1 MLPRCLG
8 RSTRLASGETLYAH
22 SLLCDPLDPAEYK
35 PAARTRPR
43 SLRYPLPEPQR
54 RLTSQR
60 RALPGNMLQ
69 TQALV
74 LRELNAP
81 FELCDIE
88 IDDPQPN
95 EVLVRV
101 TACGLCHT
109 DLIIQ
114 AGVFPSPF
122 PCIVGHEGA
131 GQVVKVGSAV
141 TRVEP
146 GDDVLLSFANCAEC
160 GYCKMG
166 RPAGCVAF
174 MDRNFGRVR
183 NPDCG
188 AAPVGRLAAGDVGEP
203 VHGTFFGQSALARH
217 CLAVETS
224 VVKVSKGLDL
234 PLLAPLGC
242 GLQSGAGAVLN
253 MLKPDPSSSIVVFG
267 LGAVGFGAVWAALYL
282 KVKTVIVV
290 DLVPS
295 RRELA
300 LSQGATHAF
309 DGRSPSL
316 LQDIQ
321 AATKGLGADHAVEA
335 TGVERVLRT
344 AWESIRNLGRV
355 VSVGNPGP
363 GSKTPFDITD
373 QVNSSK
379 TWSGLVEGDSNPP
392 VFIPQ
397 LMKMHSEGFFPVE
410 SIVRN
415 FRAEE
420 FDQALA
426 AMKSG
431 EVIKPVIL
439 F

>member
-1 MLPRCLG
+1 
-8 RSTRLASGETLYAH
+8 
-22 SLLCDPLDPAEYK
+22 
-35 PAARTRPR
+35 
-43 SLRYPLPEPQR
+43 
-54 RLTSQR
+54 
-60 RALPGNMLQ
+60 MLQ

-74 LRELNAP
+74 LQELNAP
-81 FELCDIE
+81 FQLADIKLQ
-88 IDDPQPN
+88 DPQPN
-95 EVLVRV
+95 EVLVQV

-114 AGVFPSPF
+114 AGVFPSSF

-131 GQVVKVGSAV
+131 GTVVQVGAAV
-141 TRVEP
+141 TRVQP
-146 GDDVLLSFANCAEC
+146 GDEVLLSYANCAEC

-166 RPAGCVAF
+166 RPAGCLGF

-183 NPDCG
+183 NAECG
-188 AAPVGRLAAGDVGEP
+188 AKPVGTLAGSDTP

-224 VVKVSKGLDL
+224 VVKVAKGLDL
-234 PLLAPLGC
+234 ALLAPLGC

-253 MLKPDPSSSIVVFG
+253 MLKPAETSSIVVFG
-267 LGAVGFGAVWAALYL
+267 LGAVGFGAMWAALYL
-282 KVKTVIVV
+282 NVQTVIVV

-295 RRELA
+295 RRDLA

-309 DGRSPSL
+309 DGRSPTL

-321 AATKGLGADHAVEA
+321 NATDGLGAEYAIEA
-335 TGVERVLRT
+335 TGVDKVLRS
-344 AWESIRNLGRV
+344 AWESVRNLGRV

-363 GSKTPFDITD
+363 GAKTPFDITD

-392 VFIPQ
+392 IFIPQ
-397 LMKMHSEGFFPVE
+397 LMKMHAEGRFPIE

-415 FRAEE
+415 FKAEE
-420 FDQALA
+420 FDEALA

>member
-1 MLPRCLG
+1 
-8 RSTRLASGETLYAH
+8 
-22 SLLCDPLDPAEYK
+22 
-35 PAARTRPR
+35 
-43 SLRYPLPEPQR
+43 
-54 RLTSQR
+54 
-60 RALPGNMLQ
+60 MLQ

-74 LRELNAP
+74 LQELDAP
-81 FELCDIE
+81 FKLCDVE
-88 IDDPQPN
+88 LQDPQPN
-95 EVLVRV
+95 EVLVKV

-122 PCIVGHEGA
+122 PCSVGHEGS
-131 GQVVKVGSAV
+131 GTVLSVGSAV
-141 TRVEP
+141 TRVQP
-146 GDDVLLSFANCAEC
+146 GDEVLLSYANCAEC

-166 RPAGCVAF
+166 RPAGCVGF

-183 NPDCG
+183 NPSVG
-188 AAPVGRLAAGDVGEP
+188 AAPVGTLAGTDIP

-224 VVKVSKGLDL
+224 VVKVPKGLDL
-234 PLLAPLGC
+234 ALFAPLGC

-253 MLKPDPSSSIVVFG
+253 MLKPAESSSVVVFG

-295 RRELA
+295 RRDLA
-300 LSQGATHAF
+300 LSHGATHAF
-309 DGRSPSL
+309 DGRSPTL
-316 LQDIQ
+316 LHDIQ
-321 AATKGLGADHAVEA
+321 HATEGLGAEYAVEA

-363 GSKTPFDITD
+363 GSRTPFDITD

-397 LMKMHSEGFFPVE
+397 LMRMHAEGHFPIE

-415 FRAEE
+415 FPAEQ